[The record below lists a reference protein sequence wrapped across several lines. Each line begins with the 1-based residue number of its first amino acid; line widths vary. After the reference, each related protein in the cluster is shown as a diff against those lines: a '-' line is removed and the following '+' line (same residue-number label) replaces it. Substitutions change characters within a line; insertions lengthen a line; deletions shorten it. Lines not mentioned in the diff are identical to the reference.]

1 MLGLLFSQIE
11 DLTSNDKIKLLVSK
25 GKEVIGQ
32 LDQTNEDSKT
42 SLKPSKVENQT
53 SNVDLDKS
61 EDSIKPQKST
71 NNKKSQKNRRKRKT
85 RTR

>member
-71 NNKKSQKNRRKRKT
+71 NNKKSQKNRRKRRT